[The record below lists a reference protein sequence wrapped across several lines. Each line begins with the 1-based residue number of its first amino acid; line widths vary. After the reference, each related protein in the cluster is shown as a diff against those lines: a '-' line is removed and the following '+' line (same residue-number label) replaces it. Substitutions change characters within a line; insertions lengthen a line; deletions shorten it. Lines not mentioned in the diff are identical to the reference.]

1 MLLNP
6 RPGSAC
12 VALIA
17 ALVFSVTAAVAGTVR
32 SGTEPGVAV
41 DSIVLGGTAPLTG
54 AASRYAAVARG
65 AEAYF
70 QYANERGG
78 VYGRR
83 ILYRYV
89 DDGDNPANT
98 VTATRQLVQQDN
110 VFAIFN
116 SPGTATNLAVRG
128 ELNGGKVPQLFV
140 ASGATTW
147 GRDYAQYPYTSGFQ
161 PTYRAE
167 GWVYGKYLARTAS
180 GSRVAV
186 LFEND
191 DYGKDLLDGLR
202 RGLER
207 SRVKVV
213 AAEAYEVTSI
223 DVASQIAKLRASGAD
238 TLVLF
243 ATPTFAIQ
251 AYQAANRIGWK
262 PKHVVNNAA
271 ATASATM
278 QAASFGGRNR
288 LVSGTISIQFLRDPT
303 DPKSRK
309 DPGTVL
315 YRKIM
320 KQYAP
325 GENAGDPLYVY
336 GMAAAWTVVEALKK
350 AGKDLT
356 RASLVATLD
365 TFTAAGNPFL
375 LPGIVVKMAGKDHD
389 PVEQMLLRRW
399 QNGSWRAFGGLWAY
413 PAS

>member
-1 MLLNP
+1 MSS
-6 RPGSAC
+6 RKPGSTC

-17 ALVFSVTAAVAGTVR
+17 ALAFSVTAAVAGTVR

-65 AEAYF
+65 AWAYF
-70 QYANERGG
+70 QYANNRGG
-78 VYGRR
+78 VYGRK
-83 ILYRYV
+83 IHYRYV
-89 DDGDNPANT
+89 DDGDNPAIT
-98 VTATRQLVQQDN
+98 VTATRQLIQQDK

-147 GRDYAQYPYTSGFQ
+147 GRDYGQYPYTSGFQ
-161 PTYRAE
+161 PTYQAE

-191 DYGKDLLDGLR
+191 DYGKDLLGGLK

-207 SRVKVV
+207 SRVKVI
-213 AAEAYEVTSI
+213 AAEAYEVTST

-262 PKHVVNNAA
+262 PKHVVTNAA
-271 ATASATM
+271 AAASASM

-288 LVSGTISIQFLRDPT
+288 LVNGTISIQFLRDPT
-303 DPKSRK
+303 DLRSRK
-309 DPGTVL
+309 DPATGL
-315 YRKIM
+315 YRRIM

-325 GENAGDPLYVY
+325 GANADDPLYVY
-336 GMAAAWTVVEALKK
+336 GMAAAWTAVEALKK

-356 RASLVATLD
+356 RASLVAALD
-365 TFTAAGNPFL
+365 TFTAMGNPFL
-375 LPGIVVKMAGKDHD
+375 LPGIVVKTAGKDHD
-389 PVEQMLLRRW
+389 PIEQMLLRRW
-399 QNGSWRAFGGLWAY
+399 QNGSWKAFGGLWAY